1 MRGAGKEKDLGA
13 EFGFGTTEGT
23 LVLTNKRLIF
33 ACTNERE
40 EDVPN
45 ATVLTPF
52 GKISLFYS
60 EVEDLEQ
67 IPAGAPNVFVPLA
80 AISKVTGHKGELTRP
95 SLEVEWQDDGGSHTR
110 VFTETLTGRKTRNLN
125 DWAPV
130 ISNLKAGTQRLV
142 NVPPPPPLDTLEGK
156 IVEVLSDMQEKGVFD
171 IEETVESQYKLDLD
185 PDDVQ
190 AACDRLVTKGLLV
203 RNPELTDDA
212 FYRKVSPL
220 G

>member
-1 MRGAGKEKDLGA
+1 MREAGKEKALGA
-13 EFGFGTTEGT
+13 EFGFGTKEGT

-33 ACTNERE
+33 VCTNERE
-40 EDVPN
+40 EDVPDPMGLN
-45 ATVLTPF
+45 PY
-52 GKISLFYS
+52 GKTTLFYS
-60 EVEDLEQ
+60 EVEDLEE
-67 IPAGAPNVFVPLA
+67 IPSGAPNVFVSLD

-95 SLEVEWQDDGGSHTR
+95 SLEVEWQDDSGRHAS
-110 VFTETLTGRKTRNLN
+110 VFTETLTGRKGRNLN

-130 ISNLKAGTQRLV
+130 IANLKAGTQKLV
-142 NVPPPPPLDTLEGK
+142 SVPAPPPMDTLEGK
-156 IVEVLSDMQEKGVFD
+156 VVEVLSDMQEKGTLT
-171 IEETVESQYKLDLD
+171 IEEAVETQYKLDLD

-190 AACDRLVTKGLLV
+190 AACERLVTKGLLV